1 MDTAKCPNCNKQIQT
16 SSFYPHVIACHSS
29 EYSGQSENIPRYPLE
44 QNSSNYPGINS
55 KESTGYS
62 SAHPPQNQ
70 GWNCKLCKKSFEDR
84 ITFVSH
90 MKTPEH
96 TNRLQ
101 SHGIQNAPTA
111 PEVYQANEPKH
122 LENMETRREDI
133 RSVVR
138 EEFSR
143 ILRTMLDYLD
153 RSPRRAEH

>member
-62 SAHPPQNQ
+62 SADPPQNQ
-70 GWNCKLCKKSFEDR
+70 KWNCKLCTITFEDR
-84 ITFVSH
+84 IAFVSH
-90 MKTPEH
+90 MRTPEH
-96 TNRLQ
+96 TNRLR
-101 SHGIQNAPTA
+101 SYDIQNAPTA
-111 PEVYQANEPKH
+111 QEVHQANEPKH
-122 LENMETRREDI
+122 LETGREDI

-138 EEFSR
+138 EELSR